1 MSKNMAIINLEGFDE
16 KSIFLVSE
24 EIYEWIVSDAPS
36 FGDQSYIKEILPDIV
51 VEYLMIY
58 SDPGHIEELRCG
70 NENITISLTRGSY
83 PNDRAMLLD
92 VYGENHFNTLKQL
105 MDYVNKND
113 INITHEFEGH
123 IY

>member
-1 MSKNMAIINLEGFDE
+1 MTKNMAIINLEGFNE

-51 VEYLMIY
+51 VEYLTIY
-58 SDPGHIEELRCG
+58 SDLGHIEELRDD
-70 NENITISLTRGSY
+70 NENITISLSRGSY
-83 PNDRAMLLD
+83 TNDRAMLLD
-92 VYGENHFNTLKQL
+92 VYGENHFNTMKQL
-105 MDYVNKND
+105 INYVNDNG
-113 INITHEFEGH
+113 INITNEFDGR